1 MKRIEP
7 NQESEEVGRTNKVI
21 SILKTLGHNLII
33 FTCLIYSQGLLNK
46 LSIKMRGLLI
56 NLFI

>member
-21 SILKTLGHNLII
+21 SILKTHGHNLII
-33 FTCLIYSQGLLNK
+33 FTWLIFSQGLLIK
-46 LSIKMRGLLI
+46 LSIKMSG
-56 NLFI
+56 LFINIFI